1 MSVSLRGSQQHSKIA
16 DYLRGLIRSKK
27 LSPGDFLPS
36 EAELCEQFSSSRG
49 PVRQAVAALRSE
61 GLISSGRGRRS
72 VVLGRF
78 TSESFDSIFSVT
90 HWLRERGFEPGAKT
104 LWLARCPATEQVANF
119 LQVAAGDP
127 VIFVHRVRSANG
139 FPICIERMFFP
150 LDVGSHILNFDADNG
165 SIHDHL
171 GAQGVEFDNVNREL
185 SLASASEEDARSL
198 NIEPGTPL
206 WRLHLDISDHSGH
219 PVECTEI
226 LYLGDRLT
234 LGMTSV
240 RGTTS
245 PLEVKLS
252 EG

>member
-1 MSVSLRGSQQHSKIA
+1 MALRGTQQHSIIA
-16 DYLRGLIRSKK
+16 DYLRNLIRGKD

-36 EAELCEQFSSSRG
+36 EAELCAQFSSSRG

-78 TSESFDSIFSVT
+78 TSESFDSIFSIT

-104 LWLARCPATEQVANF
+104 LWMARRPATQDAAKF
-119 LQVAAGDP
+119 LRIKEGDP
-127 VIFVHRVRSANG
+127 VVFVHRVRSANG
-139 FPICIERMFFP
+139 YPISIERMYFP
-150 LDVGSHILNFDADNG
+150 LDVGNHILNFDADSG

-171 GAQGVEFDNVNREL
+171 SAQGVEFDNVNREL
-185 SLASASEEDARSL
+185 SLTYASDEDAASL
-198 NIEPGTPL
+198 NIDPGTPL
-206 WRLHLDISDHSGH
+206 WRLQLDISDHSGH

-252 EG
+252 AE

>member
-27 LSPGDFLPS
+27 LAPGDFLPS

-119 LQVAAGDP
+119 LQVSAGDP

-139 FPICIERMFFP
+139 FPISIERMYFP

>member
-1 MSVSLRGSQQHSKIA
+1 MALRRTQQHSIIA
-16 DYLRGLIRSKK
+16 DYLRNLIRSKK

-36 EAELCEQFSSSRG
+36 EAELCKQFSSSRG
-49 PVRQAVAALRSE
+49 PVRQAVAALRTE

-78 TSESFDSIFSVT
+78 TSESFDSIYSVT
-90 HWLRERGFEPGAKT
+90 HWLRERGFEPGAST
-104 LWLARCPATEQVANF
+104 LWLGRCPASEQEAEF
-119 LQVAAGDP
+119 LWVETGAP
-127 VIFVHRVRSANG
+127 IIFMHRVRSANG
-139 FPICIERMFFP
+139 MPIAIERMFFP
-150 LDVGSHILNFDADNG
+150 LDVGSQILNFDADNE
-165 SIHDHL
+165 SIHYHL
-171 GAQGVEFDNVNREL
+171 RSQGVDFDNVNREL

-198 NIEPGTPL
+198 NVEPGTPL

>member
-1 MSVSLRGSQQHSKIA
+1 MSLRGSQQHSKIA

-104 LWLARCPATEQVANF
+104 LWLARCPATEQVASF

-139 FPICIERMFFP
+139 FPISIERMYFP

-171 GAQGVEFDNVNREL
+171 SSQGVEFDNVNREL

-240 RGTTS
+240 RRS
-245 PLEVKLS
+245 PK
-252 EG
+252 

>member
-1 MSVSLRGSQQHSKIA
+1 MALRGTQQHSIIA
-16 DYLRGLIRSKK
+16 DYLRTLIRSKK

-78 TSESFDSIFSVT
+78 TSESFDSIYSVT
-90 HWLRERGFEPGAKT
+90 HWLRERGFEPGAST
-104 LWLARCPATEQVANF
+104 LWLGRCPATDREAEF
-119 LQVAAGDP
+119 LRVETGSP

-139 FPICIERMFFP
+139 MPIAIERMFFP
-150 LDVGSHILNFDADNG
+150 LDVGSQILSFDADNE

-171 GAQGVEFDNVNREL
+171 RKQGVDFDSVNREL
-185 SLASASEEDARSL
+185 SLAYASEEDARSL
-198 NIEPGTPL
+198 NVEPGIPL

-219 PVECTEI
+219 PVEGTEI
-226 LYLGDRLT
+226 LYLGDRMT
-234 LGMTSV
+234 LGMTNV

-245 PLEVKLS
+245 PPEVKLS